1 MCEKEEPMKRAVL
14 FSVLAAVLFSVA
26 AAATTVVYVPMRKSI
41 QMSDLVLVGHVLS
54 LDAAYNK
61 DGDIVTRVTL
71 LVEEGLKG
79 GAGPGEIVT
88 FDAWG
93 GSLDGVHIETVGEA
107 KYKMGDKVLVQLEDV
122 DGALHTLGLSFGKWD
137 IVRDEKNETWAVRS
151 LFDLNMVGLNEAP
164 VTRVRVGTVR
174 ELARGAAAY

>member
-1 MCEKEEPMKRAVL
+1 MKRALL

-26 AAATTVVYVPMRKSI
+26 ASATTVVYVPMRKSI

-71 LVEEGLKG
+71 LVEESLKG
-79 GAGPGEIVT
+79 GAGAGEIVT

-93 GSLDGVHIETVGEA
+93 GSLGCAWWWSSASGRCPSRRSI
-107 KYKMGDKVLVQLEDV
+107 
-122 DGALHTLGLSFGKWD
+122 LSFARETGSEQPND
-137 IVRDEKNETWAVRS
+137 NRDDVFRVHLFSSGPTLAV
-151 LFDLNMVGLNEAP
+151 A
-164 VTRVRVGTVR
+164 
-174 ELARGAAAY
+174 